1 MRWSCNPIAL
11 ARLAVGGGHDQA
23 SRPWPDSWEAVQ
35 DLFRTVYKGDARAIF
50 YGSGDTP
57 SLLHLLHRV
66 SDLDKPL
73 TLREMLAEP
82 EVKSLMAR
90 LANPEWMV
98 RLLPF
103 IATVTDMDFSPPG
116 TEATLNDNP
125 VIGSYEKIGTLEV
138 DGVSWLDPEQGSTA
152 DCYLISTMISLAWA
166 RPRRW
171 REVLSAA
178 TQGDPGTL
186 HVTFNPGPGP
196 AKRNRVDL
204 PPSVPL
210 DVNGALIYAHSSVHE
225 ETWPALLERA
235 FVMNE
240 RDCVG
245 DPTVKDY
252 RDIGRLMLPHVAAQ
266 VLMGGETGR
275 QFPGDTP
282 FQAVVGRCPG
292 SVTTSPTMAWTKDPQ
307 EAGASPVEWLQS
319 TLIPG
324 HAYAVLGRMENNG
337 DKFVVLRNPFGNNP
351 LVAGAPSGEWAD
363 GAALNG
369 GAPVSLSQHGVFA
382 IGETRFN
389 AFFHAVDWL
398 EAPPDPPA

>member
-1 MRWSCNPIAL
+1 
-11 ARLAVGGGHDQA
+11 
-23 SRPWPDSWEAVQ
+23 
-35 DLFRTVYKGDARAIF
+35 
-50 YGSGDTP
+50 
-57 SLLHLLHRV
+57 
-66 SDLDKPL
+66 
-73 TLREMLAEP
+73 
-82 EVKSLMAR
+82 
-90 LANPEWMV
+90 
-98 RLLPF
+98 
-103 IATVTDMDFSPPG
+103 
-116 TEATLNDNP
+116 
-125 VIGSYEKIGTLEV
+125 
-138 DGVSWLDPEQGSTA
+138 
-152 DCYLISTMISLAWA
+152 
-166 RPRRW
+166 
-171 REVLSAA
+171 
-178 TQGDPGTL
+178 
-186 HVTFNPGPGP
+186 
-196 AKRNRVDL
+196 
-204 PPSVPL
+204 
-210 DVNGALIYAHSSVHE
+210 
-225 ETWPALLERA
+225 
-235 FVMNE
+235 MNE

-252 RDIGRLMLPHVAAQ
+252 RDIGHLMLPHVAAQ

-282 FQAVVGRCPG
+282 FQAVIGRCPG

-324 HAYAVLGRMENNG
+324 HAYAVLGRTENSG

-351 LVAGAPSGEWAD
+351 LIAGAPSGEWAD